1 MELSL
6 APNTV
11 ISHYRIV
18 RRLGAGGMGEVY
30 LAEDSTLS
38 RKVAIKFLAA
48 DSAADE
54 KAKGRLTREARAAAQ
69 LDHPNICGIHE
80 VGEDRGLAFIVMQY
94 VEGETL
100 AARMRRKPLE
110 LDEALA
116 VAVQL
121 TDALTEAHLH
131 GIIHRDIK
139 PQNIMLTARGHVKVM
154 DFGLAKLVADD
165 AQPETESMLTGAGA
179 VLGTVPYMSP
189 EQVRGEPLDARSDL
203 FSFGAVLY
211 EMIAGTQPFAAGSP
225 ADTISAILTR
235 ETMPLARYSPQ
246 VPGEVERIVGKALA
260 KNREERYQTAKDLLI
275 DLRRLK
281 RSQEISSESNRS
293 AVTTAI
299 ARPSRAALLR
309 RSMIGALGMIVL
321 TVAVVGYLKT
331 RHASQTDQPAAQHAL
346 SRLTFDAGLQSE
358 PTWSPDARFIAYSSD
373 RAGNFA
379 IFVQAVGEGNPVQ
392 VTHSTSHDWQPD
404 WSPDGKRIVFRS
416 ERDGGG
422 LYVVPALGGSERKI
436 SSFGYHPRWSSDG
449 TKILFDTQVL
459 SLVNLP
465 TLYLMSFDGDAPHE
479 ILSDFFKDFVTLRGG
494 YVAWHPDGQRISIW
508 ATHRKLGPGLWT
520 LPPGGGTAVKSEMRP
535 EVSQRLK
542 EAGVIPGR
550 FAWSPSGQA
559 LYFEGRSRGVAI
571 RIQRAP
577 AVAW

>member
-1 MELSL
+1 VEPSLS
-6 APNTV
+6 PNTV

-110 LDEALA
+110 LDEALD
-116 VAVQL
+116 VGVQL
-121 TDALTEAHLH
+121 TDALTEAHSH

-165 AQPETESMLTGAGA
+165 AQPETESMLTGAGT

-281 RSQEISSESNRS
+281 RS
-293 AVTTAI
+293 
-299 ARPSRAALLR
+299 
-309 RSMIGALGMIVL
+309 
-321 TVAVVGYLKT
+321 
-331 RHASQTDQPAAQHAL
+331 
-346 SRLTFDAGLQSE
+346 
-358 PTWSPDARFIAYSSD
+358 
-373 RAGNFA
+373 
-379 IFVQAVGEGNPVQ
+379 
-392 VTHSTSHDWQPD
+392 
-404 WSPDGKRIVFRS
+404 
-416 ERDGGG
+416 
-422 LYVVPALGGSERKI
+422 
-436 SSFGYHPRWSSDG
+436 
-449 TKILFDTQVL
+449 
-459 SLVNLP
+459 
-465 TLYLMSFDGDAPHE
+465 
-479 ILSDFFKDFVTLRGG
+479 
-494 YVAWHPDGQRISIW
+494 
-508 ATHRKLGPGLWT
+508 
-520 LPPGGGTAVKSEMRP
+520 
-535 EVSQRLK
+535 
-542 EAGVIPGR
+542 
-550 FAWSPSGQA
+550 
-559 LYFEGRSRGVAI
+559 
-571 RIQRAP
+571 
-577 AVAW
+577 